1 MAALVLTAIPAFSEW
16 ASLQNKQ
23 YATREEVVLRRSI
36 YNANVA
42 AIQKH
47 NAEAAAGLHTWTMGV
62 NKFTDMSADEF
73 KMAVASGF
81 RASQHRYRN
90 VDNSLK
96 LTNKSALP
104 DSVDWTTQG
113 AVTPIKDQG
122 QCGSCWA
129 FSTTGSVEGA
139 VFLKSGKLT
148 SLSEQQLMDCS
159 GAEGNQSC
167 NGGLMDDAFQYI
179 IKNKGLGSE
188 ASYPYTAKDGSCKSV
203 PSVSTITGFTD
214 VPANNDVA
222 LMTAIVA
229 QPVSVAIE
237 ADQAVF
243 QSYKSGVMTGKCGTN
258 LDHGVLA
265 VGYGTAGNQDY
276 YLVKNSWGTSWGM
289 SGYIQMGR
297 GTAFAPNGQC
307 GILMMASYPVA

>member
-47 NAEAAAGLHTWTMGV
+47 NAEAAAGLHTWTQGV

-73 KMAVASGF
+73 KMVMASGF

-90 VDNSLK
+90 VNNTLK
-96 LTNKSALP
+96 LGAPP
-104 DSVDWTTQG
+104 DSVDWTTKG
-113 AVTPIKDQG
+113 AVTGVKDQG

-129 FSTTGSVEGA
+129 FSTTGSTEGA
-139 VFLKSGKLT
+139 VFLKTGLLT

-167 NGGLMDDAFQYI
+167 NGGVMDDAFQDI
-179 IKNKGLGSE
+179 IKNGGIGSE
-188 ASYPYTAKDGSCKSV
+188 ASYPYTAKDGTCKTV
-203 PSVSTITGFTD
+203 PSVSTITAFTD
-214 VPANNDVA
+214 VPANSDTA
-222 LMTAIVA
+222 MMTAIA
-229 QPVSVAIE
+229 QQPVSVAIE

-265 VGYGTAGNQDY
+265 VGYGTDNNQDY

-289 SGYIQMGR
+289 SGYIKMGK
-297 GTAFAPNGQC
+297 GQAFAPNGQC
-307 GILMMASYPVA
+307 GILMMASYPTA